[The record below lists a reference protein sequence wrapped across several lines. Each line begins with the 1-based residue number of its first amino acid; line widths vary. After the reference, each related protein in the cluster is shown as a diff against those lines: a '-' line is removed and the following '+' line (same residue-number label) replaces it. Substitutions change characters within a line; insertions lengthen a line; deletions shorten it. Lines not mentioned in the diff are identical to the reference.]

1 MQKST
6 RLAPSP
12 GRLEEPRQATWIRTI
27 LAPTLIVGLAYLFIL
42 ALYPILR
49 GYTSPLDFAHIG
61 QFYCCGGDKTSSGY
75 DGQFFYYMAVDPLH
89 AGAHMDSAPFRY
101 QRILFSIVVWALSLG
116 GQATLAAWW
125 LFILN
130 MVGTLAGTAA
140 LALLLQ
146 RKGLSPWFSLAFG
159 LYFGQFASIT
169 HDVPDG
175 LAAALIVFAA
185 LAIDRE
191 RWKEAT
197 LWLIAAGLT
206 RDTTMIFAGAFAL
219 DALFQRRWGRA
230 ALLLSSA
237 VPLII
242 WLIILRLALGKTGL
256 FASTAVRYVFKPP
269 LTGLLSIA
277 STSPRFLITV
287 VVIALPAALAL
298 GWVAREIITKQ
309 WRTSPGL
316 LCAVGITVVWLVIFL
331 SAAIYGDLTSSTRI
345 VIGLP
350 LGWLLYAALRRSRA
364 LLWLATPWTLGV
376 ALYAIAV
383 IIPLQS
389 IIP

>member
-1 MQKST
+1 MEKSS
-6 RLAPSP
+6 RLAPSL
-12 GRLEEPRQATWIRTI
+12 RQVEEASQASQIKAI
-27 LAPTLIVGLAYLFIL
+27 LAPTLLVGLAYLFIL
-42 ALYPILR
+42 ALYPLLR

-61 QFYCCGGDKTSSGY
+61 QYFCCGGPKSSVGY

-101 QRILFSIVVWALSLG
+101 QRILFSLVVWVLSLG

-125 LFILN
+125 VVILN
-130 MVGTLAGTAA
+130 VLGTLAGTAG

-175 LAAALIVFAA
+175 VAAALIIFAA
-185 LAIDRE
+185 LSVDRE
-191 RWKEAT
+191 RLIEAT
-197 LWLIAAGLT
+197 LWLAAAGLT
-206 RDTTMIFAGAFAL
+206 RETSMIFAGAFAL
-219 DALFQRRWGRA
+219 DALFQRRWKLA

-242 WLIILRLALGKTGL
+242 WLIYLWQTFGKTGL
-256 FASTAVRYVFKPP
+256 FASTAVRAAAKLP
-269 LTGLLSIA
+269 LAGLLHIA
-277 STSPRFLITV
+277 GASPRFLITI
-287 VVIALPAALAL
+287 VVIVIPAAFAL
-298 GWVAREIITKQ
+298 GWMAREIITKQ
-309 WRTSPGL
+309 WRASPGL
-316 LCAVGITVVWLVIFL
+316 LCAIAITIVWLVIFL
-331 SAAIYGDLTSSTRI
+331 NATIYGDLVSSTRI

-350 LGWLLYAALRRSRA
+350 LGWLLYAALRRSRP
-364 LLWLATPWTLGV
+364 LLWLAAPWALGV
-376 ALYAIAV
+376 VLYAIAV
-383 IIPLQS
+383 YIPLDS